1 MSAPPTKDASIF
13 IIDGSPSMLEPYQS
27 KGANT
32 SLISQV
38 RSEDSSTPVSRLSSA
53 IQAVKVLI
61 SSQMLR
67 SKTHEVAV
75 ILIGTSYTDNR
86 LATANFSAQGDYGG
100 YGGMV
105 ELNSD
110 LERPTSKILQDL
122 EKIKEKQGFDPQDFG
137 FKIDKSSLTGLLDM
151 EIKGEGKGA
160 LSDDD
165 HDDDDEDDFDPYREQ
180 HLSMMKKIV
189 SKTHQQQKEKQKQ
202 MEHQQMDLPQSKS
215 LSVPSDLIRGLI
227 LAGDI
232 LHKKTATK
240 RFNRKIYLLTDAESE
255 LEMDET
261 EHHFDLVMTGF
272 ERMEVETTVIGLD
285 FKTEADFD
293 EDGNDKRK
301 KKKPKTKAERLLE
314 IGGEG
319 GGSSDDDS
327 DGSNSDGSDDDDDN
341 DDDDDDMSDDET
353 PEEKRQRVKEENE
366 KVIISIAQKTRGK
379 VIAARNLIEMMKV
392 AGAKRIPKSTKK
404 KFALSIAPGL
414 TVEAEYSLLISKA
427 NLQTLKVHAINM
439 NELGNIMKDADYIP
453 IYSDIVKESSY
464 RDPKNPDIEVELKYR
479 AKAYRYGSDYIT
491 TNAYDELSLKTTSP
505 VQMHIMGYAS
515 RDTIPISFLIDS
527 GYTVT
532 GGTSNRGQV
541 AISAIAQGLH
551 EEKKVAISKF
561 VKSTDADPIVGVL
574 LPMEAE
580 PGGKS
585 HVLVFIQMP
594 FAEDLS
600 KSHFRKFDKC
610 DVEEKGEKIVDNLI
624 DSMMLG
630 GDELVSTTI
639 PNPAIRSLN
648 RTLIR
653 RIVKGPNKEDD
664 ASDIVDCV
672 GNGDIQIDTPE
683 QVLEGAKGAIAEFTT
698 FFGIEESNSGS
709 GDKATEKKRRYWS
722 EALDLDDDDD
732 QELL

>member
-13 IIDGSPSMLEPYQS
+13 IIDGSPTMLEPYQS
-27 KGANT
+27 TGANT

-38 RSEDSSTPVSRLSSA
+38 GSEDSSTPVSRLSSA
-53 IQAVKVLI
+53 IQAVQVLI

-151 EIKGEGKGA
+151 EIKGEGKKA
-160 LSDDD
+160 VL
-165 HDDDDEDDFDPYREQ
+165 DDDDEKEDDDFDPYREQ
-180 HLSMMKKIV
+180 HLSMMKKIM
-189 SKTHQQQKEKQKQ
+189 SKTHQQQMEKQIQ

-215 LSVPSDLIRGLI
+215 LSVPSDLIKGLI

-255 LEMDET
+255 LDMDET

-301 KKKPKTKAERLLE
+301 KKKSKTKTERLLE
-314 IGGEG
+314 MGGEG

-327 DGSNSDGSDDDDDN
+327 NGSNSDGSDDDDYT
-341 DDDDDDMSDDET
+341 SDDET
-353 PEEKRQRVKEENE
+353 QEEKRQRVKEENE
-366 KVIISIAQKTRGK
+366 KVIISIAQKIRGK

-404 KFALSIAPGL
+404 KFALTVAPGL

-439 NELGNIMKDADYIP
+439 NESGDIVRDADNIP

-464 RDPKNPDIEVELKYR
+464 RDPKNPDIEVEQKYR

-527 GYTVT
+527 GYAVT

-541 AISAIAQGLH
+541 AISAIAQGLY
-551 EEKKVAISKF
+551 EEKKSR
-561 VKSTDADPIVGVL
+561 
-574 LPMEAE
+574 
-580 PGGKS
+580 
-585 HVLVFIQMP
+585 
-594 FAEDLS
+594 
-600 KSHFRKFDKC
+600 HFKVCQVNRRRPDR
-610 DVEEKGEKIVDNLI
+610 
-624 DSMMLG
+624 
-630 GDELVSTTI
+630 
-639 PNPAIRSLN
+639 RSLAPN
-648 RTLIR
+648 GGRTGGQESLACFH
-653 RIVKGPNKEDD
+653 PD
-664 ASDIVDCV
+664 ALC
-672 GNGDIQIDTPE
+672 
-683 QVLEGAKGAIAEFTT
+683 
-698 FFGIEESNSGS
+698 
-709 GDKATEKKRRYWS
+709 
-722 EALDLDDDDD
+722 
-732 QELL
+732 